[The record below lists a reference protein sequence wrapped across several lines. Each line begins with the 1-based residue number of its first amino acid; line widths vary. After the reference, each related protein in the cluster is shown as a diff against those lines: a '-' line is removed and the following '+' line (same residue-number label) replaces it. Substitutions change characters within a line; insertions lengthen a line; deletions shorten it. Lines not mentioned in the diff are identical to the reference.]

1 MAETGKFCQ
10 PFLLRGRNNCRKGKP
25 GRLGHCGLQVLYD
38 VIGDEAGL
46 RCVTKADK
54 GLTVFGLNSHASPPT
69 PPCVAT
75 PLQGSLPHTDCKMD
89 SFKKIYIEVTNCC
102 NLSCSFCHQSKR
114 PKAFMKAVEFAEVL
128 EKIKGYTRFIYLHV
142 LGEALLHPEFEL
154 LLEMSHRAGLQVNLS
169 TNGTLLNRRRE
180 ALLASPAIRQ
190 INVSLHSQNSPDF
203 PPFSDYLNEILSFY
217 RAARERSIW
226 FNLRLWDIQGEREHP
241 AGNSVGQIGR
251 HLQAAFSL
259 PEQLCRRPCPRGK
272 PYPGAGPVSQ
282 PGTAIHL
289 AACSNRGNGRTGDL
303 PGSARP
309 YRHPGGRHCGA
320 LLPGWRGRYR
330 PRQHPPADS
339 R

>member
-1 MAETGKFCQ
+1 MC
-10 PFLLRGRNNCRKGKP
+10 
-25 GRLGHCGLQVLYD
+25 H
-38 VIGDEAGL
+38 
-46 RCVTKADK
+46 KADK

-102 NLSCSFCHQSKR
+102 NLSCSFCHQGKR

-169 TNGTLLNRRRE
+169 TNGTLLNRRNE

-259 PEQLCRRPCPRGK
+259 SENFVEDLAPGESHTLAPGLFLSRERQFTWPHAATAETGGRGTCRGLRDHIAILVDGTVVPCCLDGEADIALGNIHRQTLDKILGSPRACRMREGLRNQRLIEPLCRRCDYRLRFLAK
-272 PYPGAGPVSQ
+272 P
-282 PGTAIHL
+282 
-289 AACSNRGNGRTGDL
+289 
-303 PGSARP
+303 
-309 YRHPGGRHCGA
+309 
-320 LLPGWRGRYR
+320 
-330 PRQHPPADS
+330 
-339 R
+339 